1 MPRAVFR
8 LLGPVSVWHDDSV
21 LTLGGPR
28 HRRLLAV
35 LLLNADRVVPTGRL
49 VEALWGD
56 EPPRS
61 APAMVHVR
69 VSELRSALRSFR
81 PDSQAGVVNE
91 AGGYL
96 LRLGDD
102 ELDCD
107 RFAELVA
114 DGLAALHRG
123 DAVAA
128 LAHLTAGLALWRGPA
143 MGEFHDE
150 AFAADSV
157 ARWETL
163 WQQAWEA
170 RIQAE
175 LDQGRHAQVIGE
187 LEAAVRDQPLRE
199 PLWGQLMTALYRS
212 GRQGDALAAF
222 GRARAELADHLGLD
236 PGPQL
241 QALHRAI
248 LNHDP
253 DLLGPAPAVATTDPP
268 PGNVPTSLTTFVGRA
283 RELTDVVS
291 MVRQSRLVSV
301 TGVGGVGKSRLA
313 MEVCL
318 RCRPDFPGGVWW
330 LELAAVQQPGLV
342 AQVVAAT
349 LGVREHGRRET
360 AQLLIDRLVD
370 ADTLLVFDNCEHV
383 LTEVADLVNELL
395 AACPRLRV
403 LSTTRER
410 MGINGEILR
419 PLAGLPVSAL
429 ELTDTAVIRQ
439 YDAVRLFEDR
449 ARAARPD
456 FVLGETA
463 TAVAADVCRQLDGL
477 PLAIELAAARANA
490 LSVADIAVRLD
501 DRFRLLRRGTR
512 SGLPRHQTLR
522 AAVDWS
528 FELLSPNEQ
537 ILFARLSV
545 FVGGF
550 TLHAAEIVGADDGY
564 DDATATEL
572 LVALVDKSLVAMA
585 EPGTGPQ
592 RYRLLETMRA
602 YGMERLDRSGEMDAI
617 CDRHAGYYLDVVKNA
632 RSALLGPGQAAQL
645 RLLEAELGNIR
656 AALAWFLHS
665 GRAASA
671 LHLAGWLYPLWDR
684 HGHYQE
690 GRRWLTQALTMSEAA
705 PTRARARAL
714 DSAAGLG
721 PHPGRP

>member
-1 MPRAVFR
+1 MGAAFR
-8 LLGPVSVWHDDSV
+8 VLGPVSVWHNDAP
-21 LTLGGPR
+21 LPLGGPR

-56 EPPRS
+56 EPPAS

-69 VSELRSALRSFR
+69 VSELRSTLRSFR
-81 PDSQAGVVNE
+81 PDGQAGVVNE
-91 AGGYL
+91 AGGYV

-123 DAVAA
+123 DPVAA

-143 MGEFHDE
+143 LGEFHDE

-157 ARWETL
+157 ARLETL

-187 LEAAVRDQPLRE
+187 LEAAVRDHPLRE
-199 PLWGQLMTALYRS
+199 PLWGHLMTALYRS

-222 GRARAELADHLGLD
+222 GRARAELADQLGLD

-241 QALHRAI
+241 QAMHRAI
-248 LNHDP
+248 LNQDP
-253 DLLGPAPAVATTDPP
+253 DPPRSGTDRGPPSACRGRPPIRPLATCAIP
-268 PGNVPTSLTTFVGRA
+268 LTTFIGRA
-283 RELTDVVS
+283 RELADVLS
-291 MVRQSRLVSV
+291 TVRQSRLVSV

-313 MEVCL
+313 IEVCL

-330 LELAAVQQPGLV
+330 VDLAALQQPGLV

-360 AQLLIDRLVD
+360 LQLLIDHLVD
-370 ADTLLVFDNCEHV
+370 ADTLIVFDNCEHMV
-383 LTEVADLVNELL
+383 TEVADLVNELL

-410 MGINGEILR
+410 LGINGEILH
-419 PLAGLPVSAL
+419 PLTGLPVSAL
-429 ELTDTAVIRQ
+429 ELTDTATIRQ

-456 FVLGETA
+456 FVLSETSA
-463 TAVAADVCRQLDGL
+463 AAAADVCRQLDGL

-522 AAVDWS
+522 AAIDWS
-528 FELLSPNEQ
+528 FELLSPREQ
-537 ILFARLSV
+537 ILFAQLSV

-550 TLHAAEIVGADDGY
+550 TLHAAGIVGADDSY
-564 DDATATEL
+564 DDMTVTEL
-572 LVALVDKSLVAMA
+572 LVQLVDKSLVAMS
-585 EPGTGPQ
+585 EPGIGPQ
-592 RYRLLETMRA
+592 RYWLLETMRA
-602 YGMERLDRSGEMDAI
+602 YGRERLDRSGRDE
-617 CDRHAGYYLDVVKNA
+617 RHL
-632 RSALLGPGQAAQL
+632 
-645 RLLEAELGNIR
+645 
-656 AALAWFLHS
+656 
-665 GRAASA
+665 
-671 LHLAGWLYPLWDR
+671 
-684 HGHYQE
+684 
-690 GRRWLTQALTMSEAA
+690 
-705 PTRARARAL
+705 
-714 DSAAGLG
+714 
-721 PHPGRP
+721 